1 MTSPGREI
9 PTTHAELVDAIANKV
24 FPHER
29 SWLDFKEMLYPPAP
43 PVGGKPQKTKD
54 EVHEELARD
63 LASMA
68 VRGGTLIY
76 GVHEDKQNHSFTVAE
91 MDLPA
96 HLDQTIDQVG
106 RARVTPPLYVT
117 PTLVPNPADPSR
129 GLLVVEVPVSPTT
142 PHMVGGVYY
151 GRSET
156 GKVPLPDDEVERL
169 ILLRGQVEGQLR
181 AEMVVTRESANPMAQ
196 WPDRVSH
203 LYLTALPTQPWPEM
217 FLSYTQN
224 RAARMSFHGLAVNVF
239 NATRAD
245 DGADRPSE
253 SDNALAALMD
263 NERGQR
269 IRGAWF
275 YNWSR
280 GGGTF
285 PCTERSIGIGDDGA
299 VRYIDM
305 NAGSRPNGHSR
316 NLAAAADRGHPVVA
330 PFGRPLVF
338 EFVMWWRTLDVLR
351 LIAHLA
357 AEANYQGSWLIGI
370 ELDRLRGHMSSS
382 GVMYGSSAGYDDDGH
397 SNHIRAATADL
408 AQRPRTV
415 TNRLLRPLFRDLG
428 AEQVLPAGEA

>member
-1 MTSPGREI
+1 MTSPGREV
-9 PTTHAELVDAIANKV
+9 PTAHAKLVDAITNKV
-24 FPHER
+24 FPNER
-29 SWLDFKEMLYPPAP
+29 FWLDFKEMLYPPAP
-43 PVGGKPQKTKD
+43 PAGRKPQKTKD

-68 VRGGTLIY
+68 VRGGTLVY
-76 GVHEDKQNHSFTVAE
+76 GVHEDKNNHDFTVAE
-91 MDLPA
+91 MELPA
-96 HLDQTIDQVG
+96 HLDQTIDQVA
-106 RARVTPPLYVT
+106 RARITPPLYVT

-129 GLLVVEVPVSPTT
+129 GLVVVEVPASPTA

-181 AEMVVTRESANPMAQ
+181 AEMVVTRESADPMAQ
-196 WPDRVSH
+196 WRDRVSH

-217 FLSYTQN
+217 FLPLTQN
-224 RAARMSFHGLAVNVF
+224 RAAQMSFHTLTTTVF
-239 NATRAD
+239 NVISAAD
-245 DGADRPSE
+245 VPVRPQDT
-253 SDNALAALMD
+253 DNALAGLMD

-285 PCTERSIGIGDDGA
+285 PGTERAIGVGDDGA
-299 VRYIDM
+299 IRYIDM
-305 NAGSRPNGHSR
+305 NVGSVANGLSR
-316 NLAAAADRGHPVVA
+316 NMQEAANRGHPVA
-330 PFGRPLVF
+330 IWPGRPLVYD
-338 EFVMWWRTLDVLR
+338 VIAWWHTLDVLR
-351 LIAHLA
+351 LIARLA

-370 ELDRLRGHMSSS
+370 ELDRLRGRFSSRIAF
-382 GVMYGSSAGYDDDGH
+382 GSASAYDDEGY
-397 SNHIRAATADL
+397 SNHIRVATTDL
-408 AQRPRTV
+408 AQRPKAV

-428 AEQVLPAGEA
+428 VEQPLPAGEA